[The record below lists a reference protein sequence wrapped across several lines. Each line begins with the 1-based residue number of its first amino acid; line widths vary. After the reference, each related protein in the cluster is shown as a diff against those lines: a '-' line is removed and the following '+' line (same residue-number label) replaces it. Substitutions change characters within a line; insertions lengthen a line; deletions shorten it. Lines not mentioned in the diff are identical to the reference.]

1 MTERNAPTTMSRVQR
16 QIDLIS
22 DAETAQLS
30 LISKHICTGYLL
42 ALLFEGLIDN
52 IEHAE
57 LDAAAQR
64 ARDQWLPPAERERA
78 E

>member
-1 MTERNAPTTMSRVQR
+1 MPEHNAPTTLSRVQR

-22 DAETAQLS
+22 NAETAQLS
-30 LISKHICTGYLL
+30 VISKHICAGYLL

-52 IEHAE
+52 IEHTE
-57 LDAAAQR
+57 LDAAAER
-64 ARDQWLPPAERERA
+64 ARAQWLPPAERERA